1 MTTPST
7 AEGPGPREG
16 LITGLL
22 GAAIVAAFFL
32 ILDVISGIPL
42 QTPSIL
48 GQVLL
53 MRDTAPVIDLAVMPA
68 VAAYTVVHM
77 IAFTVFG
84 LFLTGMVR
92 LSETSSV
99 ARYAVLQLLVV
110 FLFAFYALLAVAS
123 EVTRGFFPLW
133 GVLAANVCA
142 ATAMSVYLWKRHPR
156 FRYALKRTPLGAG
169 EAR

>member
-1 MTTPST
+1 
-7 AEGPGPREG
+7 
-16 LITGLL
+16 
-22 GAAIVAAFFL
+22 V
-32 ILDVISGIPL
+32 

-53 MRDTAPVIDLAVMPA
+53 MRDTAPVIEAAVMPA
-68 VAAYTVVHM
+68 VAAYTVVHV
-77 IAFTVFG
+77 IAFSAFG

-92 LSETSSV
+92 LSETSPV

-142 ATAMSVYLWKRHPR
+142 AIAMSVYLWKRHPL

-169 EAR
+169 EVK